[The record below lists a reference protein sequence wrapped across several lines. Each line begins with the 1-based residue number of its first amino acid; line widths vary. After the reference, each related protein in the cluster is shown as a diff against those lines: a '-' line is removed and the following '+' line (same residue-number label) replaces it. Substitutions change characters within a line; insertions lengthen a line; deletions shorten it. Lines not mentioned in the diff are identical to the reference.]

1 MGASNHN
8 FFFIFIT
15 LLFIFLLF
23 NIGFSIRYVNIDIHG
38 LDDSWFKIEALTKI
52 FEDEW
57 YSRVFL
63 IINIVISFI
72 AVLLNGYV
80 LFIQAG
86 NFLTNYT
93 TYERFSHEGI
103 AARKRRKR
111 YLAKLK
117 NKTKG
122 TPPTESVASLNLPS
136 EKYKDKESNNSD
148 NAKTNN
154 TFTRNLMGEDSSTYP
169 PITLIAA
176 HLSKD
181 KGYEDPF
188 IFNETSN
195 PSIVSIRSKPCP

>member
-15 LLFIFLLF
+15 LLFTFLLF
-23 NIGFSIRYVNIDIHG
+23 NIGFSITYVNTDIHH
-38 LDDSWFKIEALTKI
+38 LNNSWFQIEALTRI
-52 FEDEW
+52 FKHEW

-103 AARKRRKR
+103 AARKRRRR

-117 NKTKG
+117 QAKG
-122 TPPTESVASLNLPS
+122 NPPTESIASLNLPS

-154 TFTRNLMGEDSSTYP
+154 TFTRNLMGEDSSTYS
-169 PITLIAA
+169 PITSIAA

-195 PSIVSIRSKPCP
+195 PSIVSIRSKPRT